1 MKEAIRATGK
11 ANRRS
16 EVVFPTLK
24 NARFCGIL
32 TAKSPE
38 LEAFSLN
45 INRAAIKANA
55 KKQMLA
61 AKPHVAVVGLV
72 YYVISW
78 VLNYLGDRV
87 SGADTLQNLYSTS
100 NPFRLFLYPQSE
112 QASQALQR
120 YWDQISLGGS
130 LISIALQIVAST
142 IALGFLIYALN
153 VSRLRPAGIGTLFDG
168 FSIFGRGLIL
178 RILMGI
184 FIFLWSLLFIIP
196 GIVAAYRYRMATY
209 LLIDHPEMS
218 PLDCIRA
225 SKEMMR
231 GHKGEL
237 FVLDLSFIGWAI
249 LCIIPFVAVWVSPY
263 MEVTYC
269 NYYQA
274 LCGLAGAGGGV
285 NQAPPRE
292 M

>member
-1 MKEAIRATGK
+1 M
-11 ANRRS
+11 N
-16 EVVFPTLK
+16 V
-24 NARFCGIL
+24 
-32 TAKSPE
+32 
-38 LEAFSLN
+38 
-45 INRAAIKANA
+45 NRAAIKANA
-55 KKQMLA
+55 KLQMRA
-61 AKPHVAVVGLV
+61 AKPHVCIVGLV

-78 VLNYLGDRV
+78 VLNYLGNRV
-87 SGADTLQNLYSTS
+87 SGADMLQDLYGTS
-100 NPFRLFLYPQSE
+100 NPFRLFLQYPQNA
-112 QASQALQR
+112 QTSQAMQR
-120 YWDQISLGGS
+120 YWDQLSLGGS
-130 LISIALQIVAST
+130 LLSIALQIVGAT
-142 IALGFLIYALN
+142 IAVGFVIYALN
-153 VSRLRPAGIGTLFDG
+153 VSRMRPAGIGNLFDG
-168 FSIFGRGLIL
+168 FTIFLRALVL

-196 GIVAAYRYRMATY
+196 GIIAAYRYRMATY

-218 PLDCIRA
+218 PLECIRA

-249 LCIIPFVAVWVSPY
+249 LCVIPFVAVWVSPY

-285 NQAPPRE
+285 NQAPPWE

>member
-1 MKEAIRATGK
+1 M
-11 ANRRS
+11 
-16 EVVFPTLK
+16 
-24 NARFCGIL
+24 
-32 TAKSPE
+32 
-38 LEAFSLN
+38 N

-55 KKQMLA
+55 KLQMRA
-61 AKPHVAVVGLV
+61 AKPHVCVVGLV

-78 VLNYLGDRV
+78 VLNYLEERV
-87 SGADTLQNLYSTS
+87 SGADMLQDLYGST
-100 NPFRLFLYPQSE
+100 NPFRLFLQYPQNA
-112 QASQALQR
+112 QASQSLQQ
-120 YWDQISLGGS
+120 YWDQLSLGGS
-130 LISIALQIVAST
+130 LLAIALRIIAAT
-142 IALGFLIYALN
+142 IAVGFVIYALN
-153 VSRLRPAGIGTLFDG
+153 VSRMRPAGIGNLFDG
-168 FSIFGRGLIL
+168 FTIFLRALVL

-196 GIVAAYRYRMATY
+196 GIIAAYRYRMATY

-225 SKEMMR
+225 SKEMMH

-269 NYYQA
+269 NYYHA